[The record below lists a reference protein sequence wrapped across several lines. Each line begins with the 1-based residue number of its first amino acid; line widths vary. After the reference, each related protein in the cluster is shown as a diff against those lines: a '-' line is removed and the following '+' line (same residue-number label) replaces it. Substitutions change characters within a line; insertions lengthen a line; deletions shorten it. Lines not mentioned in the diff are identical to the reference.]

1 MKDRRSI
8 NGTPS
13 VLVQRLI
20 ILLTLCGICFVFGF
34 LAGALAVIG

>member
-13 VLVQRLI
+13 ALVQRFI
-20 ILLTLCGICFVFGF
+20 VLLTLCGICFIFGF
-34 LAGALAVIG
+34 LAGALAVMG